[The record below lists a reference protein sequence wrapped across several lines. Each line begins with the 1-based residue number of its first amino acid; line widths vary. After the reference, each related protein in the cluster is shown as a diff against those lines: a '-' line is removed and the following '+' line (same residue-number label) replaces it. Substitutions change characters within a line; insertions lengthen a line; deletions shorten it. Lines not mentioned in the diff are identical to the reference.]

1 MKRTIILTLLSLAC
15 SFSNGQTRLVADF
28 PSGSAPG
35 QVIVQVYD
43 GERRDTVIYV
53 PVVDG
58 KVDVTFPSDKT
69 RRGTFGLGSSAH
81 FIFEPGTLTFFI
93 DEYDVMRVKAFEGSL
108 TDRLSAET
116 AFRWKMTKALSDKL
130 HELGVDTA
138 LDDARK
144 EELFQEF
151 YAQQRETIRDYYLSL
166 LDKNRDN
173 YLGIKAISSL
183 QPIYSGRPEV
193 LDSLMAKLSE
203 EAQECSYIVS
213 FREANKTRIA
223 TAEGRMFTD
232 FEVRQPDGTVRRL
245 SDYVGKGKYIL
256 VDFWASWCGPC
267 REEIPYLKE
276 VWNEFKGDR
285 FDILGVASWD
295 RPANTMAAIKELG
308 IPWDQ
313 ILDAQQEV
321 TSLYGIEGIPHIIL
335 FAPDGTILKRNLRGE
350 GIREAVAGCL
360 SD

>member
-1 MKRTIILTLLSLAC
+1 
-15 SFSNGQTRLVADF
+15 
-28 PSGSAPG
+28 
-35 QVIVQVYD
+35 
-43 GERRDTVIYV
+43 
-53 PVVDG
+53 
-58 KVDVTFPSDKT
+58 
-69 RRGTFGLGSSAH
+69 
-81 FIFEPGTLTFFI
+81 
-93 DEYDVMRVKAFEGSL
+93 
-108 TDRLSAET
+108 
-116 AFRWKMTKALSDKL
+116 
-130 HELGVDTA
+130 
-138 LDDARK
+138 
-144 EELFQEF
+144 
-151 YAQQRETIRDYYLSL
+151 
-166 LDKNRDN
+166 
-173 YLGIKAISSL
+173 
-183 QPIYSGRPEV
+183 
-193 LDSLMAKLSE
+193 
-203 EAQECSYIVS
+203 
-213 FREANKTRIA
+213 
-223 TAEGRMFTD
+223 MFTD
-232 FEVRQPDGTVRRL
+232 FEVMQPDGTVRRL

-350 GIREAVAGCL
+350 GIRKAVAGCL

>member
-1 MKRTIILTLLSLAC
+1 MLLSLAC

-69 RRGTFGLGSSAH
+69 RRGTFGLSSSAH

-116 AFRWKMTKALSDKL
+116 AFRWKMTKAMSDKL

-151 YAQQRETIRDYYLSL
+151 YAQQREKIRDYYLSL

-193 LDSLMAKLSE
+193 LDSLMAAMVLAGRSH
-203 EAQECSYIVS
+203 EATPRISKRSPLNS
-213 FREANKTRIA
+213 F
-223 TAEGRMFTD
+223 
-232 FEVRQPDGTVRRL
+232 Q
-245 SDYVGKGKYIL
+245 
-256 VDFWASWCGPC
+256 
-267 REEIPYLKE
+267 
-276 VWNEFKGDR
+276 
-285 FDILGVASWD
+285 
-295 RPANTMAAIKELG
+295 
-308 IPWDQ
+308 
-313 ILDAQQEV
+313 
-321 TSLYGIEGIPHIIL
+321 TSL
-335 FAPDGTILKRNLRGE
+335 R
-350 GIREAVAGCL
+350 
-360 SD
+360 